1 MRTRPLLY
9 PTILKCSIRGDV
21 PRKLPLPSQKLYSQS
36 SSKILMFSLIRK
48 KLRLGRLLWSRMRES
63 RGSDDGSTLPNE
75 ILYYILEHVGDLDL
89 IRLTRVSHGMRE
101 IALRTILPRYGITA
115 LQMTPQLILRDVSSQ
130 VLLHALASSYPTL
143 IPGIAEI
150 TLRFTENGRTHSR
163 QMRSLAL
170 LAKRFPPI
178 ASVTLHTSAFDI
190 HRFFGF
196 WATLQPVLYN
206 LTHCQCGESG
216 PVVLLSWRKVRCV
229 RQQKSNKV
237 WRSFKHDNHN
247 VIPTIEEYLEM
258 RNMDNPIHKSRALSE
273 IQVRSFPEQPNII
286 GSLVVVDPSHLH
298 VLRIDKVMS
307 QSEWQF
313 ILPYLD
319 LPDLKSVDVSVELDL
334 AILSS
339 FLQRHTRINSLWL
352 YGDWKHLP
360 HSSPPTPMPALLSFC
375 GGSPRIISHFL
386 RPPEH
391 SRLFLVSLEYDSAYS
406 SSEDLESAF
415 HAMSIWPRLESFTL
429 GIRGEEAAWD
439 YLGADDDPRGATL
452 QYVHNLTLYIDKN
465 MAGKLDCDKLSRWLM
480 IVFPALRDLDISNS
494 FSWEKPFVVPVGLA
508 DAIKARCPD
517 VIVKV
522 T

>member
-9 PTILKCSIRGDV
+9 PTILKCSIRGHV
-21 PRKLPLPSQKLYSQS
+21 PHKLPLPSQKLYSQS

-48 KLRLGRLLWSRMRES
+48 KIRLGRLLWSRMRES

-75 ILYYILEHVGDLDL
+75 ILYYIWS
-89 IRLTRVSHGMRE
+89 TRGMRE
-101 IALRTILPRYGITA
+101 IVLRTILPRYGITA
-115 LQMTPQLILRDVSSQ
+115 LQRTSQLILRDVSSQ

-143 IPGIAEI
+143 IPGIAEL
-150 TLRFTENGRTHSR
+150 TLRFTEKGRTHSR

-178 ASVTLHTSAFDI
+178 PSVTLHTSSFAVNG
-190 HRFFGF
+190 FFGF

-216 PVVLLSWRKVRCV
+216 PVVLLSGRKVRCV
-229 RQQKSNKV
+229 RQQKSNRV
-237 WRSFKHDNHN
+237 WRSFKHDIYNF
-247 VIPTIEEYLEM
+247 IPTIEQYLEIQ
-258 RNMDNPIHKSRALSE
+258 NMGNAIHKSGPLSE
-273 IQVRSFPEQPNII
+273 IQVRSFPERRSAV
-286 GSLVVVDPSHLH
+286 GSLVVVDPSHLRS
-298 VLRIDKVMS
+298 LRIDNAIS

-319 LPDLKSVDVSVELDL
+319 LPDLLTVHVSVELDL
-334 AILSS
+334 TILSS
-339 FLQRHTRINSLWL
+339 FLQRHTKIIYLWL

-360 HSSPPTPMPALLSFC
+360 HSSPPTPMPALESIC
-375 GGSPRIISHFL
+375 GGSPRMISHFL
-386 RPPEH
+386 HPPEH
-391 SRLFLVSLEYDSAYS
+391 SRLFSVWLEYDSACS
-406 SSEDLESAF
+406 SPEDLESAF
-415 HAMSIWPRLESFTL
+415 CAMSIWPKLKLFTL
-429 GIRGEEAAWD
+429 EIRGEEAAWD

-452 QYVHNLTLYIDKN
+452 QYVHKLSLWIDNN
-465 MAGKLDCDKLSRWLM
+465 MAGNLDCDKLSRWLM
-480 IVFPALRDLDISNS
+480 IVFPALRDLDISNVCR
-494 FSWEKPFVVPVGLA
+494 WEKPVVVPVGLA